1 MMMLINKICQVG
13 AVFGGVLF
21 MLVLPMIAHAQ
32 PFADCQK
39 MFAMGQPPAYSQ
51 DKLTVQTVPLCF
63 SGFAVMYSG
72 VARTPLWSAEYLDR
86 RRLTAA
92 GKLERRDNF
101 HAESRLPINKQAT
114 LADYKGSGYDRGHMA
129 PNADMATL
137 TQQYES
143 FSLANITPQT
153 PELNRYVWRDVES
166 HTRYLTQK
174 HGSAYVVT
182 GVGYA
187 TANLTQINGR
197 VLVPSHLFK
206 AVYVPE
212 LNQAAAYYAS
222 NDASGRVVVVSL
234 DELAMLTGI
243 DAMPALDK
251 SVKAQAMLLSL
262 PNQQSDAQHDDMTAQ
277 DAPWWVI
284 VITKVVR
291 WLLHQLG

>member
-1 MMMLINKICQVG
+1 MLINKTYATSLLLGTFLI
-13 AVFGGVLF
+13 
-21 MLVLPMIAHAQ
+21 LPIFCHAQ

-39 MFAMGQPPAYSQ
+39 MFAMGQPPDYVQ
-51 DKLTVQTVPLCF
+51 DKLTHQTVPLCF

-92 GKLERRDNF
+92 AKLERNNNF
-101 HAESRLPINKQAT
+101 HAESRLPIAKQAT

-129 PNADMATL
+129 PNGDMATL

-153 PELNRYVWRDVES
+153 PELNRYLWRDIES
-166 HTRYLTQK
+166 NTRHLTQK
-174 HGSAYVVT
+174 YGSAYVVT

-187 TANLTQINGR
+187 TPTLTQLNER
-197 VLVPSHLFK
+197 VIVPSHLFK
-206 AVYVPE
+206 AVYLPK

-243 DAMPALDK
+243 DAMPALDG
-251 SVKAQAMLLSL
+251 SIKAQAMSLPL
-262 PNQQSDAQHDDMTAQ
+262 PNQAKDLDLDGQ
-277 DAPWWVI
+277 DNLATDSPWWVLA
-284 VITKVVR
+284 ITEVLR
-291 WLLHQLG
+291 WLLGQLG